1 MLEDLGSVDG
11 HLGERRAGVL
21 PYLALAG
28 GVLVV
33 ITSSWIFR
41 P

>member
-1 MLEDLGSVDG
+1 MLEDLGCTG
-11 HLGERRAGVL
+11 GQLGERKAGVL

-33 ITSSWIFR
+33 LAAARFFR
-41 P
+41 L